1 MVDVEVR
8 GGGPGRAIVGGGP
21 GSGFGG
27 AGGGVLDDGGAVA
40 FKDYFARV
48 AGAGDGDPVGEEG
61 ARIAGL
67 GALGGDG

>member
-40 FKDYFARV
+40 F
-48 AGAGDGDPVGEEG
+48 
-61 ARIAGL
+61 
-67 GALGGDG
+67 